1 MYHNLENGF
10 NPKIFDFDV
19 EPLKDLYIGDTSI
32 SQVLAGLSVSDGSF
46 GKTCIF
52 GGYDTNIR
60 TKTGSYIGNVTDEK
74 ISSGLEKQIDLHAES
89 IYLLGG
95 NGNQIHCLERNPN
108 GTYHVTK
115 LSENNEVHKMPTL
128 AIHKVDKGIEISRVA
143 GPELNLTSLSVRD
156 TKQPHCIT
164 CDSAVQYP
172 PPDSIFTTES
182 F

>member
-74 ISSGLEKQIDLHAES
+74 ISSGL
-89 IYLLGG
+89 Y
-95 NGNQIHCLERNPN
+95 NG
-108 GTYHVTK
+108 
-115 LSENNEVHKMPTL
+115 
-128 AIHKVDKGIEISRVA
+128 
-143 GPELNLTSLSVRD
+143 
-156 TKQPHCIT
+156 
-164 CDSAVQYP
+164 SAAAV
-172 PPDSIFTTES
+172 
-182 F
+182 